1 MAHQG
6 SLKAVLVGVAGV
18 ALLTLAGVG
27 CGGDRAPTVEEAHAR
42 LVKAREERIKAGLEV
57 FRAEV
62 AYCRMVPSA
71 MECNGGEHD
80 ARE

>member
-6 SLKAVLVGVAGV
+6 SLKAVLVGV
-18 ALLTLAGVG
+18 AGVG